1 MSFHKPITAM
11 TLQDVQDREVAAG
24 NNDYANAVGRYPH
37 LTDGAVLNQIPAD
50 LTLIKQQLPLHGF
63 DPSLSKSEK
72 AYKATRRKIIAAV
85 KNATGEAEAAR
96 ERRARVDEWAEL
108 LTALEPHAVT
118 EGERKHRAKQ
128 ILIPVRKLAD
138 VARASDIKPSQVCQ
152 DWLDAVSPTL
162 ETNEWKTIQR
172 AFKTLNK
179 FRHDDNVCRY
189 LPVAPFPS
197 PEPRRQEN
205 LHLIPPHIADEID
218 DWVRDATLTEFDP
231 VEREHVNTAS
241 VSSVHFKLAAM
252 RKFVSTL
259 FRSGRLQPHTKLGL
273 QDLMTPEYA
282 TDVVRFWSQH
292 EDQKGH
298 ISARTAYDYLKSN
311 YVVMARNDVDP
322 SLMKNHLRANRFLK
336 KGKKA
341 SNDMSPTSRKFCEH
355 LLASP
360 QQTMKFLSMHV
371 HLRNQV
377 NELLDRLTGVEFN
390 PKSQE
395 ITRIRQI
402 GTVAAI
408 CALETRGAPIRIE
421 SALELVFRGPGRT
434 FHLPSRKTKHA
445 TINLGPEHTKN
456 DVEIWAPIQPNN
468 LNGLEVILWYLEKI
482 RPLFPN
488 HEESVH
494 LFPGF
499 KYGEAL
505 EYRTFLGWFKRQTRS
520 AGLPMTP
527 HKFRHGLASL
537 LLQHNPGRWD
547 LLERLLD
554 DTPATVRKNY
564 AWVNERAKRTEVQKF
579 ILDLSSLSR

>member
-11 TLQDVQDREVAAG
+11 TLQDVQDREATAG
-24 NNDYANAVGRYPH
+24 NKDYANAVGRYPQ
-37 LTDGAVLNQIPAD
+37 LTDGADLSHVPAD
-50 LTLIKQQLPLHGF
+50 LALVKQQLPLHGF
-63 DPSLSKSEK
+63 DPALSKTEN

-85 KNATGEAEAAR
+85 KNATGEAEAAQ
-96 ERRARVDEWAEL
+96 ERRTRIDEWAEL
-108 LTALEPHAVT
+108 LLALEPHAVT
-118 EGERKHRAKQ
+118 GGERKHSAKR

-138 VARASDIKPSQVCQ
+138 VARASDIKPKEVSQ
-152 DWLDAVSPTL
+152 DWLDSVSHAL
-162 ETNEWKTIQR
+162 ETNEWKTLQR
-172 AFKTLNK
+172 ALKTLNRL
-179 FRHDDNVCRY
+179 RHDVDVCRF
-189 LPVAPFPS
+189 LPDAPFPA
-197 PEPRRQEN
+197 PKPRRQEN
-205 LHLIPPHIADEID
+205 LHLIPPHISDEID
-218 DWVRDATLTEFDP
+218 AWVHNATLTEFDP
-231 VEREHVNTAS
+231 VEQEYVDAAS
-241 VSSVHFKLAAM
+241 VSNVNFKLAAM

-259 FRSGRLQPHTKLGL
+259 LRSGLLHPQTNLSLR
-273 QDLMTPEYA
+273 DLMTPEYA
-282 TDVVRFWSQH
+282 ADAVRYWSQH

-311 YVVMARNDVDP
+311 YVVMARNGVDP
-322 SLMKNHLRANRFLK
+322 SPMKDHLKANRFLK
-336 KGKKA
+336 GGKKA
-341 SNDMSPTSRKFCEH
+341 SNDMSPTSRKFCEK

-371 HLRNQV
+371 HLRNQA
-377 NELLDRLTGVEFN
+377 NELLEQLSEKEMN
-390 PKSQE
+390 PKSLE

-421 SALELVFRGPGRT
+421 NALELVFRGPGRT

-445 TINLGPEHTKN
+445 TIDLGPEHTKN
-456 DVEIWAPIQPNN
+456 DVEIWAPVQPNN
-468 LNGLEVILWYLEKI
+468 LNGLEVILWYLARI
-482 RPLFPN
+482 RSLFPN

-499 KYGEAL
+499 KSGEAL
-505 EYRTFLGWFKRQTRS
+505 EYKTFLGWFKRQTRS

-579 ILDLSSLSR
+579 ILDLSSLSQ

>member
-11 TLQDVQDREVAAG
+11 NLQDVQDREAAAG

-37 LTDGAVLNQIPAD
+37 LTDGAYLSQVPAD
-50 LTLIKQQLPLHGF
+50 LALVKQQLPLHGF
-63 DPSLSKSEK
+63 DPALSKSEK

-85 KNATGEAEAAR
+85 KNATGEAEAAK

-108 LTALEPHAVT
+108 LLALEPHAVT
-118 EGERKHRAKQ
+118 SGERKHSAKQ

-138 VARASDIKPSQVCQ
+138 VARTSDIKPNDVSQ
-152 DWLDAVSPTL
+152 DWLDSVSPIL
-162 ETNEWKTIQR
+162 ETNEWKTLQR
-172 AFKTLNK
+172 ALKTLNRL
-179 FRHDDNVCRY
+179 RHDDDVCRF
-189 LPVAPFPS
+189 LPLSPFPA
-197 PEPRRQEN
+197 PKPRRQEN
-205 LHLIPPHIADEID
+205 LQLIPSHIADEID
-218 DWVRDATLTEFDP
+218 DWVHNATLTEFDP
-231 VEREHVNTAS
+231 VEQEYVDTAS
-241 VSSVHFKLAAM
+241 ISNVNFKLAAI

-259 FRSGRLQPHTKLGL
+259 LRSGQLHPQTNLGL
-273 QDLMTPEYA
+273 RDLMTPEYA
-282 TDVVRFWSQH
+282 ADAVRYWSQY
-292 EDQKGH
+292 EGQKGH

-311 YVVMARNDVDP
+311 YVVMARNGVDP
-322 SLMKNHLRANRFLK
+322 SLMKSHLRANRFLK
-336 KGKKA
+336 NGKRA

-371 HLRNQV
+371 HLRNRANTLLENLSENSNAPTS
-377 NELLDRLTGVEFN
+377 NETA
-390 PKSQE
+390 
-395 ITRIRQI
+395 RIRQI

-408 CALETRGAPIRIE
+408 CAIETRGAPIRIE

-434 FHLPSRKTKHA
+434 FHLPSGKTKHA
-445 TINLGPEHTKN
+445 TIDLGRGHTKN
-456 DVEIWAPIQPNN
+456 NVEIWAPVQPGN
-468 LNGLEVILWYLEKI
+468 LNGLEVMLWYLEKI

-499 KYGEAL
+499 KSGAAL
-505 EYRTFLGWFKRQTRS
+505 EYRTFLGWFKRQSRG

-579 ILDLSSLSR
+579 ILDLSSLNQ